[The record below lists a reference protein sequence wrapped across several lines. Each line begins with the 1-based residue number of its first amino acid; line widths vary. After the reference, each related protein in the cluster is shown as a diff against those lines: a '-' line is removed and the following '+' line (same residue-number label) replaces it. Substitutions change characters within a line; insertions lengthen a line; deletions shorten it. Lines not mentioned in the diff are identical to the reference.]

1 MYIICCSIYFNKS
14 PNLCGILY
22 LEASDVG
29 GVYPPPPFFQGKKS
43 IGNGYEIVR
52 AAEFFLQIAHGLSAA
67 RVSRGPA
74 CPG

>member
-22 LEASDVG
+22 LEASDVAG
-29 GVYPPPPFFQGKKS
+29 YIPPPLFQGKKS

-52 AAEFFLQIAHGLSAA
+52 AAEFFLQIAPGLSAA
-67 RVSRGPA
+67 RVSHGPA
-74 CPG
+74 CPW